1 MKNLTTGHP
10 LKLIFFFALPLMFGN
25 LLQQLY
31 IMVDTMIV
39 GRFVGVD
46 ALASIGGA
54 DWINWAI
61 LGLLMG
67 FTQGFSIR
75 VSNCLGLM
83 MKRNGKS
90 IAMSYLSCFVI
101 AILVIIFHK

>member
-25 LLQQLY
+25 FLQQLY

-46 ALASIGGA
+46 ALASGKYPDYPYCDCGGNPEPQRVAA
-54 DWINWAI
+54 DHRDCRK
-61 LGLLMG
+61 L
-67 FTQGFSIR
+67 R
-75 VSNCLGLM
+75 
-83 MKRNGKS
+83 
-90 IAMSYLSCFVI
+90 
-101 AILVIIFHK
+101 H

>member
-1 MKNLTTGHP
+1 MKNLTTGNP

-54 DWINWAI
+54 DWINW
-61 LGLLMG
+61 LFMTFNG

-75 VSNCLGLM
+75 VSNCLGAM
-83 MKRNGKS
+83 MKKEWKNQLR
-90 IAMSYLSCFVI
+90 CP
-101 AILVIIFHK
+101 IFHVL